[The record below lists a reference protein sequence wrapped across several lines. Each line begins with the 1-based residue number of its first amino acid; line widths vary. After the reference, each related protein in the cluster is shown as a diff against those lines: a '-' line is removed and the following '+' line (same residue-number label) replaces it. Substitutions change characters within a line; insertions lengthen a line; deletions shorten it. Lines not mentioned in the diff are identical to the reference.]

1 LAAGTLEALP
11 EPFVLHLREAG
22 MRVAIARDQT
32 AMFAALDPRPS
43 LVVLDLDKLGEDGL
57 DVMRRLRAGYDGA
70 LILVTAQRR
79 DLADCVLGLEM
90 GADDYLV
97 SPIDLRELTA
107 RIRTILRRRS
117 LARRLIEGAAFT
129 RLRFGAW
136 DLDGATRLLRQD
148 GEAPVR
154 LTRREFDLLSAFL
167 RAPRK
172 VLSREDLLRAT
183 GAPGDLF
190 DRAIDTQIRR
200 LRGKLRSGRQGRAVI
215 ETVRGVGYAL
225 QAEVEPA

>member
-1 LAAGTLEALP
+1 
-11 EPFVLHLREAG
+11 
-22 MRVAIARDQT
+22 
-32 AMFAALDPRPS
+32 
-43 LVVLDLDKLGEDGL
+43 
-57 DVMRRLRAGYDGA
+57 
-70 LILVTAQRR
+70 
-79 DLADCVLGLEM
+79 M
-90 GADDYLV
+90 GADDYLI
-97 SPIDLRELTA
+97 SPIDLRELMA

-117 LARRLIEGAAFT
+117 LARHLIEGAFT

-136 DLDGATRLLRQD
+136 DLDDATRLLRQD
-148 GEAPVR
+148 GQAPVR

-172 VLSREDLLRAT
+172 VLSREDLLRVT

-215 ETVRGVGYAL
+215 ETVRGVGYAF